1 MLSDHWVTSA
11 PVLLSCWS
19 PAVAEARNSIKF
31 LKKSLSIFSCILIWY
46 SFIEQILFYWFQV
59 WQQAAITNKGEHPTN
74 FKLNRKVLAK
84 KALERIS
91 FSLVKQMF
99 QTLNWSKI
107 SNGIRPTV
115 KAFLKMTGNSKP
127 LYKISFKENIF
138 LFWQKK
144 NNQEIRA
151 SKIFSRSFEQKAHP
165 FIISSSI
172 IFLLVNDQTIVFNFL
187 NQKYKFFKVI
197 LEFKIFQ
204 STFLYIFDCWIM
216 KVLIRQSV
224 SNKIAPILE
233 FSLKCWVNNI
243 FNHTIKIFWK
253 RGVICETQF
262 LIKYICKSIS
272 LKFSGL
278 FQELN
283 DRSTLLICL

>member
-1 MLSDHWVTSA
+1 
-11 PVLLSCWS
+11 
-19 PAVAEARNSIKF
+19 
-31 LKKSLSIFSCILIWY
+31 
-46 SFIEQILFYWFQV
+46 
-59 WQQAAITNKGEHPTN
+59 
-74 FKLNRKVLAK
+74 
-84 KALERIS
+84 
-91 FSLVKQMF
+91 MF

-151 SKIFSRSFEQKAHP
+151 SKRFSRSFEQKAHP